1 MLALIATLA
10 IQALATMTV
19 LTPPVFAGLA
29 APEIGVG
36 SNAIGIFTAIVYAAA
51 CLAAALSGGPV
62 KRRGAIRVSQAGLV
76 VGGAGIACV
85 ATAWLPM
92 VMLGAALIGVGYG
105 PMTPASSHILIRQ
118 TPPARRALIF
128 SIKQT
133 GVPLGGALA
142 GVVVPVLTLGL
153 GWRGAALAVAAA
165 SVVLAIAC
173 EPLHKSL
180 DDDADPNA
188 IGESGMFSSLQLV
201 LGAPGLRLLAF
212 SSLAYSAMQLCV
224 SAFIVTFLTVGLGM
238 DLVTAGLI
246 MAGAQ
251 AAGIGGRVLWGWLS
265 DRLVPARQA
274 LALLGYAIG
283 ASGAALAL
291 ATPAWPVAVLA
302 VVAMALGA
310 VALGWNGVFLAEVA
324 RQAPPGLAGSATGGA
339 LAFTF
344 LGALAGPPIFGAVV
358 DVSGSYRVAF
368 LAASVCAAL
377 AGLAVSRRPS
387 ISAGPT

>member
-10 IQALATMTV
+10 IQALATLTV
-19 LTPPVFAGLA
+19 LAPPVFVGLA

-36 SNAIGIFTAIVYAAA
+36 SNAIGVFTAVVYAAA
-51 CLAAALSGGPV
+51 CLSAALAGGPV

-76 VGGAGIACV
+76 IGGAGIACV
-85 ATAWLPM
+85 ATASLPI
-92 VMLGAALIGVGYG
+92 VLLGAALIGVGYG

-118 TPPARRALIF
+118 TPPERRALIF

-142 GVVVPVLTLGL
+142 GLVVPALTLAF

-165 SVVLAIAC
+165 SVVLAVAC
-173 EPLHKSL
+173 EPLHHSL
-180 DDDADPNA
+180 DDDADPSA
-188 IGESGMFSSLQLV
+188 AGERGMFSSLRLV
-201 LGAPGLRLLAF
+201 LGLPGLRKLSL
-212 SSLAYSAMQLCV
+212 SSLAYSAMQLCI

-246 MAGAQ
+246 MAAAQ
-251 AAGIGGRVLWGWLS
+251 AAGVGGRILWGWLS
-265 DRLVPARQA
+265 DRLMTARMA
-274 LALLGYAIG
+274 LSLLGYAIG
-283 ASGAALAL
+283 LSGAALAL
-291 ATPAWPVAVLA
+291 ATPAWPVAA
-302 VVAMALGA
+302 VALSAMALGA

-344 LGALAGPPIFGAVV
+344 LGALLGPPLFGAVV
-358 DVSGSYRVAF
+358 DLTGSYRAAF
-368 LAASVCAAL
+368 LAASLCAAL
-377 AGLAVSRRPS
+377 AGFVVMRRP
-387 ISAGPT
+387 AD